1 MNLRKNYQSIKIN
14 RCEKPS
20 YFVKKS
26 GVKKRIDDFF
36 FNDFLNVLKNHLYY
50 FFVEVHAFVTS
61 NSILHFDLML
71 LGSFSSLR
79 LEIGINVRKQS
90 KMLWCWHYFSGCA
103 IRISVFVAINLVKA

>member
-71 LGSFSSLR
+71 LGSLV
-79 LEIGINVRKQS
+79 L
-90 KMLWCWHYFSGCA
+90 
-103 IRISVFVAINLVKA
+103 NLV